1 MYNIILNEYK
11 QSHSRETMDEPQA
24 KKDRGE
30 EESGNAEPEIVQDSP
45 LLKLPAEVQRQVLSQ
60 VKDSTKDHASFAQV
74 SWLTYG
80 PYKADDLSTVKS
92 IPSNTIKVFIFFRVT
107 SSWW

>member
-1 MYNIILNEYK
+1 
-11 QSHSRETMDEPQA
+11 MDEPQA

-74 SWLTYG
+74 S
-80 PYKADDLSTVKS
+80 
-92 IPSNTIKVFIFFRVT
+92 
-107 SSWW
+107 